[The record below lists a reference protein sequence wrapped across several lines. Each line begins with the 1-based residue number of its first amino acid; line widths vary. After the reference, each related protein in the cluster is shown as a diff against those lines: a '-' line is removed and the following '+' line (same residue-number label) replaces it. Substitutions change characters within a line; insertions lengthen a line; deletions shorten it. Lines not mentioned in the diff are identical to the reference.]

1 MNEWDQALIKR
12 YLHFYEALHNGD
24 RVPETIA
31 QKHFLAVCQGRAEP
45 QTQHEIAY
53 LRFIS
58 SGKEGE
64 ESREIS
70 FLEGFSNGA
79 LRILSQA
86 ESNRTPTE
94 EEIEAVEFVD
104 DILLETQPGSVGA
117 KVLKGVKSIYYRGT
131 VATNAIGG
139 DAVLFLSTALSS
151 PDLAQNLSRWA
162 GEEFNTLSNAVTKA
176 MDGDFAQGLA
186 SGVDYVAPE
195 LHRLFG
201 GHTIPEALSAAAY
214 ALPDASSAEVYWEA
228 VKALA
233 SDMASSSGLPIVTF
247 TREGFDRAVEV
258 AESIGISQ
266 SFLAD
271 AVTYNAAE
279 VLGAAVPGI
288 ALLFGWNSRDRKRF
302 VESLGALG
310 ISALVAANPI
320 LLVVIVLAAALDFH
334 RHGRPD
340 ADQLKELATAFIRG
354 GALSGIVMGTSVAIG
369 GPLWVGLVV
378 GIVLA
383 ILARKHAQEIDFQE
397 IAKRI
402 AKQLQNALVAKST

>member
-1 MNEWDQALIKR
+1 M
-12 YLHFYEALHNGD
+12 
-24 RVPETIA
+24 
-31 QKHFLAVCQGRAEP
+31 
-45 QTQHEIAY
+45 
-53 LRFIS
+53 
-58 SGKEGE
+58 
-64 ESREIS
+64 
-70 FLEGFSNGA
+70 
-79 LRILSQA
+79 
-86 ESNRTPTE
+86 
-94 EEIEAVEFVD
+94 
-104 DILLETQPGSVGA
+104 
-117 KVLKGVKSIYYRGT
+117 
-131 VATNAIGG
+131 ATNAIGG
-139 DAVLFLSTALSS
+139 DAVLFLTTALSS

-334 RHGRPD
+334 RNGRPD